1 MRKTAFV
8 FAVTVP
14 ALAWAVGSDDSTPPQ
29 PTKTTTECTDGMV
42 WDPKTEACVAPK
54 ESRLDDDTL
63 YDAAREFAY
72 SGQFENALS
81 ALAAMSDPT
90 EDRVLTYLGF
100 AHRSSGRT
108 DLGMDYYQQAIAQNP
123 DNLLARSYM
132 GQAYVKLG
140 AMDAAQEQLTEIRA
154 RGGRMTW
161 PEVALANAIRSGR
174 GYSY

>member
-1 MRKTAFV
+1 MRRFALV
-8 FAVTVP
+8 FAVTAP
-14 ALAWAVGSDDSTPPQ
+14 ALAWAVGGDDSTPPQ
-29 PTKTTTECTDGMV
+29 PTKTTTECTNGMV
-42 WDPKTEACVAPK
+42 WDEKTEGCVAPK
-54 ESRLDDDTL
+54 ESSLDDDTL

-72 SGQFENALS
+72 AGQYQNALG
-81 ALAAMSDPT
+81 ALEAMSDPT

-100 AHRSSGRT
+100 AHRSAGESE
-108 DLGMDYYQQAIAQNP
+108 LGMAYYVQAIEQNP

-140 AMDAAQEQLTEIRA
+140 AIDKAQEQLTEIRA

-161 PEVALANAIRSGR
+161 PEIALANAIRSGR